1 MVGPENRKKIIH
13 EVASILTERYNDFA
27 HHNKKNPLE
36 ELFFILCSVRTN
48 KVGYHATY
56 QAFRKEFP
64 RFEMVAEASAEYIA
78 KPLVAGGLAKQKS
91 IALKKAMDMIVE
103 HFGRPTLTPLRTM
116 TDSEC
121 EQFLTALPGVGKKV
135 ARCVM
140 LYSLGRQVFPV
151 DSHCWRICRRL
162 GWVRRTTREQ
172 KPSPK
177 DMDRLQA
184 KIPPRLRFSLH
195 VNLVSLGRDICL
207 PRKPICHVCPIEIY
221 CKKVFAK

>member
-1 MVGPENRKKIIH
+1 MKNVTQIKNIYAVSR
-13 EVASILTERYNDFA
+13 ILTVRYQDFA

-48 KVGYHATY
+48 KAGYHNTY
-56 QAFRKEFP
+56 QAFRKQFP

-78 KPLVAGGLAKQKS
+78 KPLAAGGLANQKS
-91 IALKKAMDMIVE
+91 SAIKKSIDIIAE
-103 HFGRPTLTPLRTM
+103 RFGRPTLAPLREM

-121 EQFLTALPGVGKKV
+121 EQVLTSLPGVGKKV

-140 LYSLGRQVFPV
+140 MYSLDRQVFPV

-162 GWVRRTTREQ
+162 GWVRRTTKEQ

-177 DMDRLQA
+177 DMERLQC
-184 KIPPRLRFSLH
+184 KIPPELRFSLH
-195 VNLVSLGRDICL
+195 VNMVSLGREICL
-207 PRKPICHVCPIEIY
+207 PRKPKCHVCPIEACCRKIFS
-221 CKKVFAK
+221 K